1 MKRVGV
7 ITAASVYTIAAAD
20 EFMAVTIA
28 GEITA
33 NGTARI
39 GNQLA
44 RAINMIGGA
53 DDNNFESLCRLGRS
67 YITAA
72 TINERATLKST
83 LELAPA
89 VSSYIDSYTESVEAS
104 GKSAAEALE
113 SYIRAATARMGV
125 KYSPATETRLMTE
138 ASGITPSVTPAF
150 KELGYGATRT
160 ISSGMRDYADRYPV
174 SGRPDISE
182 LLRLVDGDLNLAQ
195 IKRLIDAQMMEGET
209 DTQSLINSVKILKE
223 MGYVTLK

>member
-1 MKRVGV
+1 
-7 ITAASVYTIAAAD
+7 
-20 EFMAVTIA
+20 MAVTIA

-39 GNQLA
+39 GHQLA
-44 RAINMIGGA
+44 RAIDMIGGA

-72 TINERATLKST
+72 TLNEKATLKST

-89 VSSYIDSYTESVEAS
+89 VCTYIDSYSASIDAS

-113 SYIRAATARMGV
+113 SYIRASSARMGV
-125 KYSPATETRLMTE
+125 KYSGPTEPRVIVE
-138 ASGITPSVTPAF
+138 ASGITPSVTKAF
-150 KELGYGATRT
+150 TDMGYGASRT
-160 ISSGMRDYADRYPV
+160 ISSGMRDYAERYPV

-182 LLRLVDGDLNLAQ
+182 LLRLADGGLNLAQ
-195 IKRLIDAQMMEGET
+195 IKSLLDAQMMMGEA

-223 MGYVTLK
+223 MGYVTFK